1 MKSILF
7 GSIGVLVECS
17 EIQRKAFN
25 SAFQEYGLDWHWNI
39 ANYIKMLEEPG
50 GLNRIVEYSNFRL
63 SQEDAKKIHLLKIK
77 HFKLLSKNSLKPRE
91 GVEDVVQYALKN
103 NIKIGF
109 ITTTTKETL
118 DLIIENISNYIDF
131 TKFDL
136 ITHDELVNKRKPD
149 SEIYNYALRELKV
162 SNLNSIAIENTFES
176 CKSAKNANIHTLYY
190 PGEYTIYDKSDFVSM
205 DIFKS
210 VKSFFNKG

>member
-1 MKSILF
+1 MKSIFF
-7 GSIGVLVECS
+7 GSIGSLVECS

-25 SAFQEYGLDWHWNI
+25 LAFKEYGLDWYWNI
-39 ANYIKMLEEPG
+39 ANYIKMLKEPG
-50 GLNRIVEYSNFRL
+50 GLNRIVEYSNFKL
-63 SQEDAKKIHLLKIK
+63 SQKDAKKIHLLKIK
-77 HFKLLSKNSLKPRE
+77 HFKSLSKNSLKPRE
-91 GVEDVVQYALKN
+91 GVEDIIQYALNKD
-103 NIKIGF
+103 IKIGF
-109 ITTTTKETL
+109 VTTTTKETL
-118 DLIIENISNYIDF
+118 DLITDNISKYIDF

-190 PGEYTIYDKSDFVSM
+190 PGEFTIYDKNDFVSM

>member
-1 MKSILF
+1 
-7 GSIGVLVECS
+7 
-17 EIQRKAFN
+17 
-25 SAFQEYGLDWHWNI
+25 
-39 ANYIKMLEEPG
+39 MLKEPG
-50 GLNRIVEYSNFRL
+50 GLNRIVEHSNFKL
-63 SQEDAKKIHLLKIK
+63 SQQDAKKIHLLKIK
-77 HFKLLSKNSLKPRE
+77 HFKSLSKNSLKPRK
-91 GVEDVVQYALKN
+91 GVEDIIQYALKN
-103 NIKIGF
+103 DIKIGF
-109 ITTTTKETL
+109 VTTTTKETL
-118 DLIIENISNYIDF
+118 DLIIDNISKYIDF

-149 SEIYNYALRELKV
+149 SEIYNYALKELKV

>member
-1 MKSILF
+1 MNSIFF
-7 GSIGVLVECS
+7 GSIGSLVECS
-17 EIQRKAFN
+17 EIQRNAFN
-25 SAFQEYGLDWHWNI
+25 LAFKEYGLDWYWNI
-39 ANYIKMLEEPG
+39 ANYIKMLKEPG
-50 GLNRIVEYSNFRL
+50 GLNRIVEYSNFKL
-63 SQEDAKKIHLLKIK
+63 SQQDAKKIHLLKIK
-77 HFKLLSKNSLKPRE
+77 HFKSLSKNSLKPRK
-91 GVEDVVQYALKN
+91 GVEDIIQYALKN
-103 NIKIGF
+103 DIKIGF
-109 ITTTTKETL
+109 VTTTTKETL
-118 DLIIENISNYIDF
+118 DLIIDNISKYIDF

>member
-1 MKSILF
+1 MKSIFF
-7 GSIGVLVECS
+7 GSIGSLVECS

-25 SAFQEYGLDWHWNI
+25 LAFKEYGLDWYWNI
-39 ANYIKMLEEPG
+39 ANYIKMLKEPG
-50 GLNRIVEYSNFRL
+50 GLNRIVEYSNFKL
-63 SQEDAKKIHLLKIK
+63 SQKDAKKIHLLKIK
-77 HFKLLSKNSLKPRE
+77 HFKSLSKNSLKPRE
-91 GVEDVVQYALKN
+91 GVEDIIQYALNKD
-103 NIKIGF
+103 IMIGF
-109 ITTTTKETL
+109 VTTTTKETL
-118 DLIIENISNYIDF
+118 DLITDNISKYIDF

-190 PGEYTIYDKSDFVSM
+190 PGEYTSYDKNDFVSM

-210 VKSFFNKG
+210 VKSFFN

>member
-1 MKSILF
+1 MNSIFF
-7 GSIGVLVECS
+7 GSIGSLVECS
-17 EIQRKAFN
+17 EIQRNAFN
-25 SAFQEYGLDWHWNI
+25 LAFKEYGLDWYWNI
-39 ANYIKMLEEPG
+39 ANYIKMLKEPG
-50 GLNRIVEYSNFRL
+50 GLNRIVEYSNFKL
-63 SQEDAKKIHLLKIK
+63 SQQDAKKIHLLKIK
-77 HFKLLSKNSLKPRE
+77 HFRLLSKNSLKPRK
-91 GVEDVVQYALKN
+91 GVEDIIQYALKN
-103 NIKIGF
+103 DIKIGF
-109 ITTTTKETL
+109 VTTTTKETL
-118 DLIIENISNYIDF
+118 DLIIDNISKYIDF

-149 SEIYNYALRELKV
+149 SEIYNYALKELKV

>member
-1 MKSILF
+1 MKSIFF
-7 GSIGVLVECS
+7 GSIGSLVECS

-25 SAFQEYGLDWHWNI
+25 LAFKEYGLDWYWNI
-39 ANYIKMLEEPG
+39 ANYIKMLKEPG
-50 GLNRIVEYSNFRL
+50 GLNRIVEYSNFKL
-63 SQEDAKKIHLLKIK
+63 SQKDAKKIHLLKIK
-77 HFKLLSKNSLKPRE
+77 HFKSLSKNSLKPRE
-91 GVEDVVQYALKN
+91 GVEDIIQYALKKD
-103 NIKIGF
+103 IKIGF
-109 ITTTTKETL
+109 VTTTTKETL
-118 DLIIENISNYIDF
+118 DLITDNISKYIDF

-162 SNLNSIAIENTFES
+162 SNLNSIAIENTLES
-176 CKSAKNANIHTLYY
+176 CKSAINANIHTLYY
-190 PGEYTIYDKSDFVSM
+190 PGEYTIYDKNAFLSM

>member
-1 MKSILF
+1 MKSIFF
-7 GSIGVLVECS
+7 GSIGSLVECS

-25 SAFQEYGLDWHWNI
+25 LAFKEYGLDWYWNI
-39 ANYIKMLEEPG
+39 ANYIKMLKEPG
-50 GLNRIVEYSNFRL
+50 GLNRIVEYSNFKL
-63 SQEDAKKIHLLKIK
+63 SQKDAKKIHLLKIK
-77 HFKLLSKNSLKPRE
+77 HFKSLSKNSLKPRE
-91 GVEDVVQYALKN
+91 GVEDIIQYALKKD
-103 NIKIGF
+103 IKIGF
-109 ITTTTKETL
+109 VTTTTKETL
-118 DLIIENISNYIDF
+118 DLITDNISKYIDF

-190 PGEYTIYDKSDFVSM
+190 PGEYTIYDKNDFVSM

-210 VKSFFNKG
+210 VKSFFN

>member
-1 MKSILF
+1 MNSIFF
-7 GSIGVLVECS
+7 GSIGSLVECS
-17 EIQRKAFN
+17 EIQRNAFN
-25 SAFQEYGLDWHWNI
+25 LAFKEYGLDWYWNI
-39 ANYIKMLEEPG
+39 ANYIKMLKEPG
-50 GLNRIVEYSNFRL
+50 GLNRIVEHSNFKL
-63 SQEDAKKIHLLKIK
+63 SQQDAKKIHLLKIK
-77 HFKLLSKNSLKPRE
+77 HFKSLSKNSLKPRK
-91 GVEDVVQYALKN
+91 GVEDIIQYALKN
-103 NIKIGF
+103 DIKIGF
-109 ITTTTKETL
+109 VTTTTKETL
-118 DLIIENISNYIDF
+118 DLIIDNISKYIDF

-190 PGEYTIYDKSDFVSM
+190 PGEYTNYDKNDFVSM

>member
-7 GSIGVLVECS
+7 GSIGSLVECS

-25 SAFQEYGLDWHWNI
+25 LAFQDFGLDCYWNI

-63 SQEDAKKIHLLKIK
+63 SHEDAKKIHLLKIK

-149 SEIYNYALRELKV
+149 SQIYNYALSELKV
-162 SNLNSIAIENTFES
+162 NNLNSIAIENTLES
-176 CKSAKNANIHTLYY
+176 CKSAINANIHTLFHITKLYR
-190 PGEYTIYDKSDFVSM
+190 
-205 DIFKS
+205 
-210 VKSFFNKG
+210 SF

>member
-1 MKSILF
+1 MKSIFF
-7 GSIGVLVECS
+7 GSIGSLVECS

-25 SAFQEYGLDWHWNI
+25 LAFKEYGLDWYWNI
-39 ANYIKMLEEPG
+39 ANYIKMLKEPG
-50 GLNRIVEYSNFRL
+50 GLNRIVEYSNFKL
-63 SQEDAKKIHLLKIK
+63 SQKDAKKIHLLKIK
-77 HFKLLSKNSLKPRE
+77 HFKSLSKNSLKPRK
-91 GVEDVVQYALKN
+91 GVEDIIQYALKN
-103 NIKIGF
+103 DIKIGF
-109 ITTTTKETL
+109 VTTTTKETL
-118 DLIIENISNYIDF
+118 NLIIDNISKYIDF

-149 SEIYNYALRELKV
+149 PEIFNYALRELKV

-190 PGEYTIYDKSDFVSM
+190 PGEFTIYDKNDFVSM

>member
-1 MKSILF
+1 MKSIFF
-7 GSIGVLVECS
+7 GSIGSLVECS

-25 SAFQEYGLDWHWNI
+25 LAFKEYGLDWYWNI
-39 ANYIKMLEEPG
+39 ANYIKMLKEPG
-50 GLNRIVEYSNFRL
+50 GLNRIVEYSNFKL
-63 SQEDAKKIHLLKIK
+63 SQKDAKKIHLLKIK
-77 HFKLLSKNSLKPRE
+77 HFKSLSKNSLKPRE
-91 GVEDVVQYALKN
+91 GVEDIIQYALNKD
-103 NIKIGF
+103 IKIGF
-109 ITTTTKETL
+109 VTTTTKETL
-118 DLIIENISNYIDF
+118 DLITDNISKYIDF

-190 PGEYTIYDKSDFVSM
+190 PGEYTIYDKNDFVSM

-210 VKSFFNKG
+210 VKSFFN

>member
-1 MKSILF
+1 MKSIFF
-7 GSIGVLVECS
+7 GSIGSLVECS

-25 SAFQEYGLDWHWNI
+25 LAFKEYGLDWYWNI
-39 ANYIKMLEEPG
+39 ANYIKMLKEPG
-50 GLNRIVEYSNFRL
+50 GLNRIVEYSNFKL
-63 SQEDAKKIHLLKIK
+63 SQKDAKKIHLLKIK
-77 HFKLLSKNSLKPRE
+77 HFKSLSKNSLKPRE
-91 GVEDVVQYALKN
+91 GVEDIIQYALNKD
-103 NIKIGF
+103 IKIGF
-109 ITTTTKETL
+109 VTTTTKETL
-118 DLIIENISNYIDF
+118 DLITDNISKYIDF

-162 SNLNSIAIENTFES
+162 RNLNSIAIENTFES

-190 PGEYTIYDKSDFVSM
+190 PGEYTIYDKNDFVSM

-210 VKSFFNKG
+210 VKSFFN

>member
-1 MKSILF
+1 MKSIFF
-7 GSIGVLVECS
+7 GSIGSLVECS

-25 SAFQEYGLDWHWNI
+25 LAFKEYGLDWYWNI
-39 ANYIKMLEEPG
+39 ANYIKMLKEPG
-50 GLNRIVEYSNFRL
+50 GFNRIVEHSNFKL
-63 SQEDAKKIHLLKIK
+63 SQQDAKKIHLLKIK
-77 HFKLLSKNSLKPRE
+77 HFKSLSKNSLKPRK
-91 GVEDVVQYALKN
+91 GVEDIIQYALKN
-103 NIKIGF
+103 DIKIGF
-109 ITTTTKETL
+109 VTTTTKETL
-118 DLIIENISNYIDF
+118 DLIIDNISKYIDF

-136 ITHDELVNKRKPD
+136 LTHDELVNKRKPD
-149 SEIYNYALRELKV
+149 PEIYNYALRELKV

-190 PGEYTIYDKSDFVSM
+190 PGEFTIYDKNDFVSM

>member
-1 MKSILF
+1 MKSIFF
-7 GSIGVLVECS
+7 GSIGSLVECS

-25 SAFQEYGLDWHWNI
+25 LAFKEYGLDWYWNI
-39 ANYIKMLEEPG
+39 ANYIKMLKEPG
-50 GLNRIVEYSNFRL
+50 GLNRIVEYSNFKL
-63 SQEDAKKIHLLKIK
+63 SQKDAKKIHLLKIK
-77 HFKLLSKNSLKPRE
+77 HFKSLSKNSLKPRE
-91 GVEDVVQYALKN
+91 GVEDIIQYALNKD
-103 NIKIGF
+103 IMIGF
-109 ITTTTKETL
+109 VTTTTKETL
-118 DLIIENISNYIDF
+118 DLITDNISKYIDF

-190 PGEYTIYDKSDFVSM
+190 PGEYTIYDKNDFVSM

-210 VKSFFNKG
+210 VKSFFN

>member
-1 MKSILF
+1 MNSIFF
-7 GSIGVLVECS
+7 GSIGSLVECS
-17 EIQRKAFN
+17 EIQRNAFN
-25 SAFQEYGLDWHWNI
+25 LAFKEYGLDWYWNI
-39 ANYIKMLEEPG
+39 ANYIKMLKEPG
-50 GLNRIVEYSNFRL
+50 GLNRIVEHSNFKL
-63 SQEDAKKIHLLKIK
+63 SQQDAKKIHLLKIK
-77 HFKLLSKNSLKPRE
+77 HFKSLSKNSLKPRK
-91 GVEDVVQYALKN
+91 GVEDIIQYALKN
-103 NIKIGF
+103 DIKIGF
-109 ITTTTKETL
+109 VTTTTKETL
-118 DLIIENISNYIDF
+118 DLIIDNISKYIDF

>member
-1 MKSILF
+1 MRSILF

-25 SAFQEYGLDWHWNI
+25 TAFQEYGLDWHWNI

-50 GLNRIVEYSNFRL
+50 GLNRIVEYSNFKL

-77 HFKLLSKNSLKPRE
+77 HFKLLSKNSLKPRA
-91 GVEDVVQYALKN
+91 GIEDVVQYALKN

-149 SEIYNYALRELKV
+149 SEIYNYALRELKGN
-162 SNLNSIAIENTFES
+162 NLESIAIENTYES
-176 CKSAKNANIHTLYY
+176 CKSAEDVSIKTLFY
-190 PGEYTIYDKSDFVSM
+190 PGEYTIYDQKTIVSRN
-205 DIFKS
+205 IFKS
-210 VKSFFNKG
+210 VKSFFEKG

>member
-7 GSIGVLVECS
+7 GSIGALVECS

-91 GVEDVVQYALKN
+91 GIEDVVQYALKN

-136 ITHDELVNKRKPD
+136 ITHDELVNKRKPY

-162 SNLNSIAIENTFES
+162 NNLKSIAIENTYES
-176 CKSAKNANIHTLYY
+176 CKSAEDANIKTLFY
-190 PGEYTIYDKSDFVSM
+190 PGEYTIYDQKTIVSRN
-205 DIFKS
+205 IFKS
-210 VKSFFNKG
+210 VKSFFEKG

>member
-1 MKSILF
+1 MKSIFF
-7 GSIGVLVECS
+7 GSIGSLVECS

-25 SAFQEYGLDWHWNI
+25 LAFKEYGLDWYWNI
-39 ANYIKMLEEPG
+39 ANYIKMLKEPG
-50 GLNRIVEYSNFRL
+50 GLNRIVEYSNFKL
-63 SQEDAKKIHLLKIK
+63 SQKDAKKIHLLKIK
-77 HFKLLSKNSLKPRE
+77 HFKSLSKNSLKPRE
-91 GVEDVVQYALKN
+91 GVEDIIQYALNKD
-103 NIKIGF
+103 IKIGF
-109 ITTTTKETL
+109 VTTTTKETL
-118 DLIIENISNYIDF
+118 DLITDNISKYIDF

-136 ITHDELVNKRKPD
+136 ITHDKLINKRKPD

-190 PGEYTIYDKSDFVSM
+190 PGEYTIYDKNDFVSM

-210 VKSFFNKG
+210 VKSFFN